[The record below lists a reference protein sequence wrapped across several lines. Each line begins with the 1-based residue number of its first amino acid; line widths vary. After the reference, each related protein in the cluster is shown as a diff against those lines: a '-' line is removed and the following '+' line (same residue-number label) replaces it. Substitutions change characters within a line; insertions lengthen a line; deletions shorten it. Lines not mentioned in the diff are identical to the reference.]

1 MINAVDLSIAADVEV
16 NMRNKWFSG
25 RRAKVFL
32 WLGAIIGV
40 ITVLLYFEQV
50 AVIYIL
56 STLAL
61 VLLLFFV
68 AFSDLEN
75 VGVAARREAYNAPPE
90 PDLEALAELQA
101 SPARAGEKEYTVK
114 KSSRKTKFR
123 SPQENF

>member
-1 MINAVDLSIAADVEV
+1 
-16 NMRNKWFSG
+16 MRNKWFSG

-40 ITVLLYFEQV
+40 IAVLLYFEQV

-68 AFSDLEN
+68 AFADLEN
-75 VGVAARREAYNAPPE
+75 VGVVARREAYNVPPE
-90 PDLEALAELQA
+90 PDLEGLAELQA
-101 SPARAGEKEYTVK
+101 ISAGPGEKEYTVK
-114 KSSRKTKFR
+114 KSPRKAKFR
-123 SPQENF
+123 KAQENI

>member
-1 MINAVDLSIAADVEV
+1 MAVIDPIAANVEV

-32 WLGAIIGV
+32 WLGAVIGV
-40 ITVLLYFEQV
+40 IAILLYFEQV

-61 VLLLFFV
+61 VLLLFLV
-68 AFSDLEN
+68 AFADLEN
-75 VGVAARREAYNAPPE
+75 VGAVARREAYSGAPE
-90 PDLEALAELQA
+90 PDLEALEALQA
-101 SPARAGEKEYTVK
+101 SAARRGEKEYTVK

-123 SPQENF
+123 SSQENF